1 MEKCTFCVQRI
12 RRSGRDAT
20 AQGRELKD
28 GDISP
33 ACVQSCPT
41 RALNFGDLKDPFSKV
56 SIMAQDRRAY
66 KVLEEVGTDP
76 SVIYLKRVDP
86 HAEKEHGH

>member
-1 MEKCTFCVQRI
+1 M
-12 RRSGRDAT
+12 SY
-20 AQGRELKD
+20 
-28 GDISP
+28 S
-33 ACVQSCPT
+33 
-41 RALNFGDLKDPFSKV
+41 ALNFGDLKDPQSKV

-86 HAEKEHGH
+86 HAKKEHGH